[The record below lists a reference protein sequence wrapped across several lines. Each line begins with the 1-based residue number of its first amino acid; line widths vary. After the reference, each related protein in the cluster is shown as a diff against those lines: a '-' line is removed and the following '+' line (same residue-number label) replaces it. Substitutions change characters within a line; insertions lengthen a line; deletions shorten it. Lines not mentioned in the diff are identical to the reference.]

1 MNEIGTRRGAGKRLP
16 KRQEFLQW
24 LIESPGDV
32 SDGTLLGDARK
43 RFHEILRTS
52 TSLSPVEWLFNQ
64 LIGTPR
70 TTIVTTIA
78 DKEVVAAASRA
89 TARYL
94 KPEEFEA
101 WWVDLRAELGESPF
115 DSTEPTN

>member
-1 MNEIGTRRGAGKRLP
+1 MP
-16 KRQEFLQW
+16 KRQDFLQW
-24 LIESPGDV
+24 LIESPGDT

-43 RFHEILRTS
+43 RFHEILRSS

-78 DKEVVAAASRA
+78 DKEVMAAASRA

-94 KPEEFEA
+94 KPEEFEV
-101 WWVDLRAELGESPF
+101 WYLDFKAELGESRF
-115 DSTEPTN
+115 DSIEPTN